1 MDGRGDVA
9 YSCAVSFAPQCSDSR
24 QYHSWTQPSDAARGC
39 KSVGARG
46 SGTGA
51 GHLAR
56 TQPSHRPELYS
67 GKGGNGG
74 TVNIGRKT
82 EARNGLVRSRGQYRT
97 LHAAGGAARWGQR
110 KRAEL

>member
-1 MDGRGDVA
+1 MDGRGYVA
-9 YSCAVSFAPQCSDSR
+9 YSCAVSFPPQCSDSWR
-24 QYHSWTQPSDAARGC
+24 YHSWTQPSDAARGC

-67 GKGGNGG
+67 GRGGNGG

-82 EARNGLVRSRGQYRT
+82 EARNGLLRSRAKTRP
-97 LHAAGGAARWGQR
+97 LNAPGGAGRWGDG
-110 KRAEL
+110 KMAG